1 MRVLRHLAGHHRTR
15 STNRALGLMLAFN
28 AGAINAGGFLV
39 VGMYTSHMTGF
50 LSLLADNLVLGN
62 MALALSAV
70 GILWA
75 FLSGAGSTAILVNWA
90 RSHGLKGGFALPLL
104 LEAVLMLVF
113 GLMGAITLT
122 WNTVFAVPLTVLL
135 LAYIM
140 GLQNAVVTKL
150 SLAEIRTTHM
160 TGIVTDLGIEMGK
173 MFYWNRSS
181 TPPEAY
187 VRANHARMRLFA
199 SLLAMFTLGGVV
211 GAAGFKYFGF
221 VWVLP
226 LAAIILGLS
235 LPPLW
240 GDIDRLRAIWRLR
253 KSVRTKKRVAAAA
266 AVGHPTGSGPA
277 ASAPADSPDAPPDKN
292 SHTSINNNTKNK
304 NKNKNN
310 SESDNDTAVSGSL
323 P

>member
-173 MFYWNRSS
+173 MFYWNRSG
-181 TPPEAY
+181 TPPQAY

-199 SLLAMFTLGGVV
+199 SLIAMFTLGGVV
-211 GAAGFKYFGF
+211 GAYGFKYFGF
-221 VWVLP
+221 VWVVP

-240 GDIDRLRAIWRLR
+240 RDIDRLRAIWRMR
-253 KSVRTKKRVAAAA
+253 KTKRSKHRLQRCRQGTTAD
-266 AVGHPTGSGPA
+266 GQEGSTAIVIG
-277 ASAPADSPDAPPDKN
+277 ADSGIATETPAPGKP
-292 SHTSINNNTKNK
+292 
-304 NKNKNN
+304 
-310 SESDNDTAVSGSL
+310 

>member
-1 MRVLRHLAGHHRTR
+1 MRRLRHLTGRHRTP
-15 STNRALGLMLAFN
+15 STNRALGLLLAFN
-28 AGAINAGGFLV
+28 AGAVNAGGFLAV
-39 VGMYTSHMTGF
+39 QLYTSHMTGF

-62 MALALSAV
+62 MALVLSAI

-90 RSHGLKGGFALPLL
+90 QSHRLRSGFALPLL
-104 LEAVLMLVF
+104 LEALLMLVF
-113 GLMGAITLT
+113 GLVGSITLA
-122 WNTVFAVPLTVLL
+122 WQTVFAVPLTVLL

-150 SLAEIRTTHM
+150 SMAEIRTTHM
-160 TGIVTDLGIEMGK
+160 TGILTDLGIEMGK

-181 TPPEAY
+181 IPACAH

-199 SLLAMFTLGGVV
+199 SLLGMFTLGGVV

-221 VWVLP
+221 IWVVP

-240 GDIDRLRAIWRLR
+240 SDLDRLRAILR
-253 KSVRTKKRVAAAA
+253 QALRTRERVKSQGPKHSEAS
-266 AVGHPTGSGPA
+266 PPA
-277 ASAPADSPDAPPDKN
+277 ANDKDN
-292 SHTSINNNTKNK
+292 EAETR
-304 NKNKNN
+304 
-310 SESDNDTAVSGSL
+310 SESPASGS
-323 P
+323 PP